1 VRLAWWYSGVW
12 NFQTFDQLREL
23 IERRKYLRFFDLV
36 RRKVRA
42 PSRIGRHVSVLRSG
56 NEDGAQPPLQI
67 LEGLKSLAFV
77 CPLVEECLYCFDRD
91 LRQLHVAERRKVVG
105 PDIGLIAVHRRP
117 LLVRQLQRAVLFD
130 KTAKSHHLFRL
141 ALDIVNGFEN
151 RGQLFAGQPSP
162 KRFSSPN
169 QD

>member
-1 VRLAWWYSGVW
+1 
-12 NFQTFDQLREL
+12 
-23 IERRKYLRFFDLV
+23 
-36 RRKVRA
+36 
-42 PSRIGRHVSVLRSG
+42 
-56 NEDGAQPPLQI
+56 
-67 LEGLKSLAFV
+67 
-77 CPLVEECLYCFDRD
+77 
-91 LRQLHVAERRKVVG
+91 VG